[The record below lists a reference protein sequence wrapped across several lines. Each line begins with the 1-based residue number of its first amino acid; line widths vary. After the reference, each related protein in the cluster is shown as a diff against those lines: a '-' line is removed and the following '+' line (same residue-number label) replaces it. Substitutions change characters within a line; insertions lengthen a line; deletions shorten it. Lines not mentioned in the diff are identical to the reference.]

1 MKIHTDMSPMS
12 SHPSPSSSSS
22 TASSLRLEPKD
33 DEKAVGY
40 ASQSAPSPMREPTT
54 LHEILDSMDPSDPLS
69 SASSFP
75 QDAAYDDELHLEASS
90 TGRRRRH
97 ILAEQRRRNQSR
109 EAFEQLSELLG
120 VGRKYGA
127 RALGLNSGAGTGVED
142 EELDDRTDTEE
153 DLMLC
158 CDEEVMMRRKRN
170 ALRRART
177 RLSHGRQTRGKGR
190 GRGGSAGQA
199 GSKSAVLFQVIDL
212 LDWLD
217 GRDERLKRDIHELE
231 MLLGVSKRPR
241 LG

>member
-1 MKIHTDMSPMS
+1 
-12 SHPSPSSSSS
+12 
-22 TASSLRLEPKD
+22 
-33 DEKAVGY
+33 
-40 ASQSAPSPMREPTT
+40 MREPTT

-69 SASSFP
+69 SVASFP
-75 QDAAYDDELHLEASS
+75 QEAAYDDELPAETTP

-97 ILAEQRRRNQSR
+97 ILSEQRRRNQSR
-109 EAFEQLSELLG
+109 EAFERLSELLG
-120 VGRKYGA
+120 VGRQYGA
-127 RALGLNSGAGTGVED
+127 RALGLNAGAGTGVED
-142 EELDDRTDTEE
+142 EELDARTDTEE

-177 RLSHGRQTRGKGR
+177 RQRHGRHTRGKGR

-217 GRDERLKRDIHELE
+217 GRDAHLERDIHELE
-231 MLLGVSKRPR
+231 MLLGVAQRPHF
-241 LG
+241 G

>member
-1 MKIHTDMSPMS
+1 MKDHPDTS
-12 SHPSPSSSSS
+12 SHPSEALSA
-22 TASSLRLEPKD
+22 ASSARLESHD
-33 DEKAVGY
+33 DDRAAGDL
-40 ASQSAPSPMREPTT
+40 ALRAPSPMREPTT

-69 SASSFP
+69 SVSSFP
-75 QDAAYDDELHLEASS
+75 QEAAYEDELPSETTS

-97 ILAEQRRRNQSR
+97 ILSEQRRRNQSR
-109 EAFEQLSELLG
+109 EAFERLSELLA
-120 VGRKYGA
+120 VGRQYGA
-127 RALGLNSGAGTGVED
+127 RALGLNAGAGTGVED

-158 CDEEVMMRRKRN
+158 CDEEVVMRRKRN

-177 RLSHGRQTRGKGR
+177 RLSHGRHVRGKGR

-217 GRDERLKRDIHELE
+217 GREAQLERDIRELE
-231 MLLGVSKRPR
+231 MRLGASQRPR
-241 LG
+241 FG

>member
-1 MKIHTDMSPMS
+1 MKDHPDTS
-12 SHPSPSSSSS
+12 SHPLEALSA
-22 TASSLRLEPKD
+22 ASSARLESHD
-33 DEKAVGY
+33 DDRAAGDL
-40 ASQSAPSPMREPTT
+40 ALRAPSPMREPTT

-69 SASSFP
+69 SVSSFP
-75 QDAAYDDELHLEASS
+75 QEAAYEDELPSETRS

-97 ILAEQRRRNQSR
+97 ILSEQRRRNQSR
-109 EAFEQLSELLG
+109 EAFERLSELLG
-120 VGRKYGA
+120 VGRQYGA
-127 RALGLNSGAGTGVED
+127 RALGLNAGAGTGVED

-158 CDEEVMMRRKRN
+158 CDEEVVMRRKRN

-177 RLSHGRQTRGKGR
+177 RLSHGRHVRGKGR

-217 GRDERLKRDIHELE
+217 GREAQLERDIRELE
-231 MLLGVSKRPR
+231 MRVGASQRPR
-241 LG
+241 FG

>member
-1 MKIHTDMSPMS
+1 MS
-12 SHPSPSSSSS
+12 SHPSEALSA
-22 TASSLRLEPKD
+22 ASSARLEPHD
-33 DEKAVGY
+33 DDRAAGDL
-40 ASQSAPSPMREPTT
+40 ALRAPSPMREPTT

-69 SASSFP
+69 SVSSFP
-75 QDAAYDDELHLEASS
+75 QEAAYEDELPSETTS

-97 ILAEQRRRNQSR
+97 ILSEQRRRNQSR
-109 EAFEQLSELLG
+109 EAFERLSELLG
-120 VGRKYGA
+120 VGRQYGA
-127 RALGLNSGAGTGVED
+127 RALGLNAGAGTGVED

-158 CDEEVMMRRKRN
+158 CDEEVVMRRKRN

-177 RLSHGRQTRGKGR
+177 RLSHGRHVRGKGR

-217 GRDERLKRDIHELE
+217 GREAQLERDIRELE
-231 MLLGVSKRPR
+231 MRLGASQRPR
-241 LG
+241 FG

>member
-1 MKIHTDMSPMS
+1 MKDHPDTS
-12 SHPSPSSSSS
+12 SHPLEALSA
-22 TASSLRLEPKD
+22 ASSARLESHD
-33 DEKAVGY
+33 DDRAAGDL
-40 ASQSAPSPMREPTT
+40 ALRAPSPMREPTT

-69 SASSFP
+69 SVSSFP
-75 QDAAYDDELHLEASS
+75 QEAAYEDELPSETRS

-97 ILAEQRRRNQSR
+97 ILSEQRRRNQSR
-109 EAFEQLSELLG
+109 EAFERLSELLG
-120 VGRKYGA
+120 VGRQYGA
-127 RALGLNSGAGTGVED
+127 RALGLNAGAGTGVED

-158 CDEEVMMRRKRN
+158 CDEEVVMRRKRN

-177 RLSHGRQTRGKGR
+177 RLSHGRHVRGKGR

-217 GRDERLKRDIHELE
+217 GREAQLERDIRELE
-231 MLLGVSKRPR
+231 MRLGASQRPR
-241 LG
+241 FG

>member
-1 MKIHTDMSPMS
+1 MRDHPDTS
-12 SHPSPSSSSS
+12 SHPLEALSA
-22 TASSLRLEPKD
+22 ASSARLESHD
-33 DEKAVGY
+33 DDRAAGDL
-40 ASQSAPSPMREPTT
+40 ALRAPSPMREPTT

-69 SASSFP
+69 SVSSFP
-75 QDAAYDDELHLEASS
+75 QEAAYEDELPSETRS

-97 ILAEQRRRNQSR
+97 ILSEQRRRNQSR
-109 EAFEQLSELLG
+109 EAFERLSELLG
-120 VGRKYGA
+120 VGRQYGA
-127 RALGLNSGAGTGVED
+127 RALGLNAGAGTGVED

-158 CDEEVMMRRKRN
+158 CDEEVVMRRKRN

-177 RLSHGRQTRGKGR
+177 RLSHGRHVRGKGR

-217 GRDERLKRDIHELE
+217 GREAQLERDIRELE
-231 MLLGVSKRPR
+231 MRLGASQRPR
-241 LG
+241 FG